1 MVLLLLV
8 KPPIAATRSEYN
20 DWHGPCD
27 VGGTQRA
34 VLASVPPDL
43 AEATEPILGGRLAVA
58 SGTPLHLQ
66 VLQGRHLTQG
76 RGVLQLCRRDRLLR
90 SQRSFGQWRNGP
102 GRLPMMCLMT

>member
-1 MVLLLLV
+1 MLAIMVLLLLV

-76 RGVLQLCRRDRLLR
+76 RAFSNYVGGTACCDR
-90 SQRSFGQWRNGP
+90 SGASGNGATGP
-102 GRLPMMCLMT
+102 GACP